1 MFILS
6 NGTMA
11 TADKFKVLVIGG
23 TGAQGLPVVRG
34 LVNDKKY
41 TCRILTRNPKSARA
55 QSLLALGNVEL
66 FEGSFVN
73 EADLCKAYE
82 GCDRAF
88 VNIDGFNVG
97 EKGEMY
103 WAIRTFELALE
114 NGGIRFFVYGNL
126 DYGYKKSGY
135 SPEFRT
141 GHYDGKGRIGEWI
154 LSQSKSTHMGAAL
167 FTTGPYLE
175 MAISERTPMAPVLEK
190 DEKSGEDVL
199 TWRVPLTD
207 EGAVPHV
214 ALDDCGPY
222 VRWLFDNP
230 SRANG
235 LNLEVAVEH
244 VHYHDL
250 ARAFTK
256 VTGKPARF
264 IDVDFDTYWATGPM
278 AYNQARPAAYS
289 VPRDDLGVMTVRENF
304 TGFWTLWRNSGG
316 NRGVIRRNYQLL
328 DEIHPNRIKSAE
340 EWFRREDE
348 KGRNDGRGSLWDR
361 VQNGNRRYILKNHED
376 FLLPKQQA
384 NI

>member
-1 MFILS
+1 
-6 NGTMA
+6 MA
-11 TADKFKVLVIGG
+11 NYKVLVIGG

-34 LVNDKKY
+34 LVNGKKY
-41 TCRILTRNPKSARA
+41 FCRILTRNPKSARA

-66 FEGSFVN
+66 FEGSFTN
-73 EADLCKAYE
+73 EMDLRRAYK

-88 VNIDGFNVG
+88 VNIDGFNVA

-103 WAIRTFELALE
+103 WAIRAFELALE
-114 NGGIRFFVYGNL
+114 DGGIRFFVYGNL

-135 SPEFRT
+135 RPAFRT

-154 LSQSKSTHMGAAL
+154 LSQSKSTKMGAAL

-175 MAISERTPMAPVLEK
+175 MAISDRTPMAPTLER
-190 DEKSGEDVL
+190 DEKSGEEIL

-222 VRWLFDNP
+222 VRWLFDHP
-230 SRANG
+230 DRANE
-235 LNLEVAVEH
+235 LDLEVAIEH

-250 ARAFTK
+250 ARSFTK

-264 IDVDFDTYWATGPM
+264 VDVDFDSYWKTGPM
-278 AYNQARPAAYS
+278 AYSSSRPAGYS
-289 VPRDDLGVMTVRENF
+289 VARDDAAVMTTRENF
-304 TGFWTLWRNSGG
+304 TGFWTLWQNSGR
-316 NRGVIRRNYQLL
+316 NRGVIRRDYQLL
-328 DEIHPNRIKSAE
+328 DEIHPNRIKSVE

-348 KGRNDGRGSLWDR
+348 KGRKDGRGSLWDR
-361 VQNGNRRYILKNHED
+361 VQNGNRRFILKNHED
-376 FLLPKQQA
+376 FLSPPHHA